1 MKAGLWF
8 GIGVVATIVVVL
20 VVMAGGWLL
29 WGRGAWGMPMFGRP
43 GMMGGSNFDD
53 SCDTGRWGGRG
64 WRRGMGMMAGP
75 GFQSEEPFCT
85 PFDDERSESTGL
97 GLDLEAAEN
106 AVQNYLDEIGYEDLD
121 IAELMEFEHNVY
133 AIVAEPDTGVGA
145 MEILVDRETG
155 AVGPEP
161 GPNMMW
167 NVKYGMHGDGMMGR
181 RRADLENTLTEDEVL
196 EIAQRWLDSNRP
208 GARAEEH
215 ADAFYG
221 YYTLHTL
228 KDGEIDG
235 MLSVRGDTGQ
245 VWYHIWHGDFIGMV
259 EADAEHV
266 D

>member
-8 GIGVVATIVVVL
+8 GIGVVATLVVVL

-29 WGRGAWGMPMFGRP
+29 WGRSVWGMSMFDGP

-53 SCDTGRWGGRG
+53 KCDTGRWGGRG
-64 WRRGMGMMAGP
+64 WGGMMG
-75 GFQSEEPFCT
+75 GSDFQSEEPFCA
-85 PFDDERSESTGL
+85 PFDDERSASPALE
-97 GLDLEAAEN
+97 LDLEAAKE
-106 AVQNYLDEIGYEDLD
+106 AVHTYLDEVGYEDLE
-121 IAELMEFEHNVY
+121 IAEVMEFERNFYV
-133 AIVAEPDTGVGA
+133 IVKESDTGVGA
-145 MEILVDRETG
+145 MELLVDRNTG

-167 NVKYGMHGDGMMGR
+167 NAKYGMHGRGMMDWR
-181 RRADLENTLTEDEVL
+181 RTDLENTLTEDEVL
-196 EIAQRWLDSNRP
+196 EIAQHWLDSNRP
-208 GARAEEH
+208 GARADEH
-215 ADAFYG
+215 ADVFHG

-235 MLSVRGDTGQ
+235 MLSVHGNTGQ
-245 VWYHIWHGDFIGMV
+245 VWYHTWHGDFIGMV